1 MEHICKQDNLTHA
14 HKSFIQLPFLR
25 MWSIFVKK
33 IFFSL
38 KHTSP
43 ELLRMWSRG
52 AELTRDLWLANGRK
66 DAATYQLTRVPEFQS
81 VRNGN
86 ALVIKIGTYVGM
98 GGERL

>member
-1 MEHICKQDNLTHA
+1 
-14 HKSFIQLPFLR
+14 
-25 MWSIFVKK
+25 MWSRFAKK

-52 AELTRDLWLANGRK
+52 AEMTRDLWLANGRK

-81 VRNGN
+81 VRNGI
-86 ALVIKIGTYVGM
+86 ALVIKIGV
-98 GGERL
+98 